1 MSKNHQ
7 GVSVQKVY
15 IHSLDK
21 VATVRKVEEDP
32 VWGTQYFVS
41 TYSRE
46 WGPEFFWVKSSD
58 AQPMAT
64 LKGSSS
70 NSDSDVD

>member
-7 GVSVQKVY
+7 GVVPQKVY
-15 IHSLDK
+15 VNSLDK

-58 AQPMAT
+58 VQPITTA
-64 LKGSSS
+64 KGSPS